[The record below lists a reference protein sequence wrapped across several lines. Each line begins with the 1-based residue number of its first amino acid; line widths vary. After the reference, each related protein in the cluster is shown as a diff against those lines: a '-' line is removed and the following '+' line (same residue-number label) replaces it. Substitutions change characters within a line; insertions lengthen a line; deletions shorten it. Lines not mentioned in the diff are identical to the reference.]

1 MIGKQPGAEVWVFNN
16 DVQVDHNGEIIDI
29 PDRQFI
35 LESKKHDF
43 LANIAILIVMN
54 ISMKWKDHDILI
66 VKLKKKHFS
75 IV

>member
-16 DVQVDHNGEIIDI
+16 DVHVDHNGEIIDI

-43 LANIAILIVMN
+43 LVNITQGTFINKTVQYIY
-54 ISMKWKDHDILI
+54 
-66 VKLKKKHFS
+66 
-75 IV
+75 